1 MIAASNKSKP
11 ATIMEEKSLKKMS
24 EQSKSQSVLNK
35 PFDEALE
42 FSQSGSEESVDTR
55 ASQTK
60 NYMNEKLH
68 SDSKPSSQTQQ
79 ISKQNAN
86 ILNSAAGLQKSQP
99 PITSQVLISL

>member
-11 ATIMEEKSLKKMS
+11 ATIMEEKSMKKMS

-68 SDSKPSSQTQQ
+68 TNDSKPASQPQQ
-79 ISKQNAN
+79 TPKQNVSVP
-86 ILNSAAGLQKSQP
+86 NSTAVLQKSQA
-99 PITSQVLISL
+99 PITSQVLMF